1 MFKSEK
7 QRARATLFQS
17 VAQPGAQGDAGLYF
31 GLFPPSLVRPRPL
44 ARALGTMSTPVGV
57 PNTKLGTSK
66 AKRERVLPSGKIIGL
81 DCYIFDCDSYFL
93 SFL

>member
-1 MFKSEK
+1 MLWPVS
-7 QRARATLFQS
+7 
-17 VAQPGAQGDAGLYF
+17 
-31 GLFPPSLVRPRPL
+31 PSFVRPRPL
-44 ARALGTMSTPVGV
+44 ALA
-57 PNTKLGTSK
+57 LGTSK

>member
-1 MFKSEK
+1 MRFCF
-7 QRARATLFQS
+7 FQLP
-17 VAQPGAQGDAGLYF
+17 V
-31 GLFPPSLVRPRPL
+31 PRPVSST
-44 ARALGTMSTPVGV
+44 LGTMSTPVGV